1 MMAKKVRFQ
10 AHRGVCSEY
19 PENTMAAYRAAVD
32 QGYDIIEMDI
42 KFTSDDVCVML
53 HDRTLN
59 RTSRLNGQPL
69 GQEPL
74 PIDTITYAQCQ
85 EYDVGLWKGEQFAG
99 ERIPTL
105 AETLAFG
112 STQEIDCKID
122 NVWETFPEAQQDI
135 FLDVAAQANL
145 GGKLGVTCRKLDTLQ
160 KAAKRLPMAELHW
173 DGDNDLETLER
184 VSAIAQGHKL
194 TIWVCYENSISSWFK
209 GKRASKELCDQVR
222 RYGQVGL
229 WLLVEH
235 QEGVRAIQEFA
246 ADAIETNGQLK
257 PIR

>member
-1 MMAKKVRFQ
+1 MANKVRFQ
-10 AHRGVCSEY
+10 AHRGVSSEY
-19 PENTMAAYRAAVD
+19 PENTIAAYRAAVE

-59 RTSRLNGQPL
+59 RTAPSVGADPVQIEDVP
-69 GQEPL
+69 
-74 PIDTITYAQCQ
+74 YAAIR
-85 EYDVGLWKGEQFAG
+85 ELDVGTWKGAEFAG

-105 AETLAFG
+105 AQALAFIA
-112 STQEIDCKID
+112 SVDIDCKID
-122 NVWETFPEAQQDI
+122 NVWETFSEAQQDI
-135 FLDVAAQANL
+135 FLDIAAEANL
-145 GGKLGVTCRKLDTLQ
+145 GGRLGVTCRCLETLK
-160 KAAKRLPMAELHW
+160 KAAERLSEAELHW
-173 DGDNDLETLER
+173 DGDNDEQTLQK
-184 VSAIAQGHKL
+184 VSAIAQGRKL
-194 TIWVCYENSISSWFK
+194 TIWVCYENSISKWFQ
-209 GKRASKELCDQVR
+209 GARASRALCDRVR

-235 QEGVRAIQEFA
+235 HEGVQAIEEFG

>member
-1 MMAKKVRFQ
+1 MADKVRFQ

-19 PENTMAAYRAAVD
+19 PENTIAAYRAAVE

-42 KFTSDDVCVML
+42 KFTSDDVCIML

-59 RTSRLNGQPL
+59 RTAPSVGS
-69 GQEPL
+69 EPVRIEDVPYDAVREL
-74 PIDTITYAQCQ
+74 
-85 EYDVGLWKGEQFAG
+85 DVGAWKGAEFVG

-105 AETLAFG
+105 AETLKFIAAHD
-112 STQEIDCKID
+112 IDCKID
-122 NVWETFPEAQQDI
+122 NVWETYSETRQDI
-135 FLDVAAQANL
+135 FLDIAARAGL
-145 GGKLGVTCRKLDTLQ
+145 GGKLGVTCRRLETLE
-160 KAAKRLPMAELHW
+160 KAAKRLPEAELHW
-173 DGDNDLETLER
+173 DGDNDEQTLQK
-184 VSAIAQGHKL
+184 VSAIARGHKL

-209 GKRASKELCDQVR
+209 GARASRELCDRVR

-235 QEGVRAIQEFA
+235 HEGIRAIEEFA

>member
-1 MMAKKVRFQ
+1 MAKKVRFQ

-19 PENTMAAYRAAVD
+19 PENTMASYKAAVA

-42 KFTSDDVCVML
+42 KFTADDVCVML

-59 RTSRLNGQPL
+59 RTGRLNGQSI

-74 PIDTITYAQCQ
+74 PIESLTFAQASA
-85 EYDVGLWKGEQFAG
+85 YDVGAWKGEEFTG
-99 ERIPTL
+99 EKIITL
-105 AETLAFG
+105 AQALAYVA
-112 STQEIDCKID
+112 TQEIDCKID
-122 NVWETFPEAQQDI
+122 NVWETFSEARQDI
-135 FLDVAAQANL
+135 FLDVAEKANL
-145 GGKLGVTCRKLDTLQ
+145 GGKLGVTCRRLETLE
-160 KAAKRLPMAELHW
+160 KAAKRLPEAELHW
-173 DGDNDLETLER
+173 DGDNDEETLQR
-184 VSAIAQGHKL
+184 VSAIAQGRKL

-209 GKRASKELCDQVR
+209 GARASKELCDRVR

-235 QEGVRAIQEFA
+235 QEGVRAIEEFD

>member
-1 MMAKKVRFQ
+1 MKNKVRFQ
-10 AHRGVCSEY
+10 AHRGVSSEY
-19 PENTMAAYRAAVD
+19 PENTITAFRAAVE

-59 RTSRLNGQPL
+59 RTAPSVGA
-69 GQEPL
+69 EPVSIENM
-74 PIDTITYAQCQ
+74 PYA
-85 EYDVGLWKGEQFAG
+85 EVRELDVGAWKGAEFAG

-105 AETLAFG
+105 AQALAFIA
-112 STQEIDCKID
+112 SEDIDCKID
-122 NVWETFPEAQQDI
+122 NVWETFSEARQDI
-135 FLDVAAQANL
+135 FLDIAAAANL
-145 GGKLGVTCRKLDTLQ
+145 GGRLGVTCRCLETLQ
-160 KAAKRLPMAELHW
+160 KAAERLPEAELHW
-173 DGDNDLETLER
+173 DGDNDEQTLQK
-184 VSAIAQGHKL
+184 VSAIARGRKL
-194 TIWVCYENSISSWFK
+194 TIWVCYDNSISKWFR
-209 GKRASKELCDQVR
+209 GARASRALCDRVR

-235 QEGVRAIQEFA
+235 HEGMQAIEEFG